1 LNKLNAPVLFSNK
14 KVHELLDPVLHPN
27 KKPLDKHHLFPRA
40 WLERQGIKEI
50 NQINQI
56 ANFALLEWPDNINI
70 SDGPPSEYV
79 PILKERFSTDVWK
92 NMCEL
97 HALPEGWENMTY
109 DIFLVE
115 RRKLMAKIIKRG
127 YENLL

>member
-1 LNKLNAPVLFSNK
+1 MHLYYFQIK

-56 ANFALLEWPDNINI
+56 ANFALLEWPDNISI

-79 PILKERFSTDVWK
+79 PILKKRFSDDVWK

-97 HALPEGWENMTY
+97 HALPDGWENMTY
-109 DIFLVE
+109 DVFLVE
-115 RRKLMAKIIKRG
+115 RRKLIANIIKRG
-127 YENLL
+127 YEILL